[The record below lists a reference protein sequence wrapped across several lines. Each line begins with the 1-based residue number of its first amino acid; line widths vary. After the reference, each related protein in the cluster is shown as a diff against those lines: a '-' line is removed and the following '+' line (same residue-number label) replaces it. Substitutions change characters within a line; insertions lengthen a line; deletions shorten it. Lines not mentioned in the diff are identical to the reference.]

1 MYDAM
6 PAFFK
11 DAILKSYE
19 AVGWDLGSSTF
30 EGKKVE
36 YPDFEVLAEQ
46 LDALI
51 EHSDYA
57 SDIKSNYR
65 GALITRVQSLT
76 VGLNKFIFSSEQTP
90 YSKLFDEYCIL
101 DIDKEERTMLTL
113 SILIFMVV
121 LLASVISIGIRLAW
135 GATKF
140 FFGLGLF
147 WFCPL
152 LFVLAVLFGGF
163 SHTWLLIVIV
173 GLLFGG
179 GFRRI

>member
-1 MYDAM
+1 MLT
-6 PAFFK
+6 
-11 DAILKSYE
+11 IS
-19 AVGWDLGSSTF
+19 
-30 EGKKVE
+30 
-36 YPDFEVLAEQ
+36 
-46 LDALI
+46 ALI
-51 EHSDYA
+51 
-57 SDIKSNYR
+57 
-65 GALITRVQSLT
+65 L
-76 VGLNKFIFSSEQTP
+76 
-90 YSKLFDEYCIL
+90 
-101 DIDKEERTMLTL
+101 M
-113 SILIFMVV
+113 MM
-121 LLASVISIGIRLAW
+121 LLAGVISIGIRLGW